1 MRTRMTWVVM
11 SIGMLTGCTLLA
23 TEEQKTRPNVVIVM
37 TDDQGVGDFGF
48 MGNPL
53 IRTPQLDRMASRS
66 VHMTNFW
73 VSPVCAP
80 TRASL
85 MTGRYNYRTRC
96 IDTYVGRAMMD
107 PEEVTLAEHFSAGG
121 YATGIFGK
129 WHLGDN
135 APMRPQDQGF
145 DEVLVHRGGGIGQP
159 SDVIGAEGKYT
170 DPTLIHNGREQ
181 AFTGYCTD
189 IYFNKAM
196 AFMAQQKAERKPF
209 LTVVTT
215 NAPHGPYH
223 DVPEAL
229 YQHYKKVDFTP
240 YSVQPLG
247 EKLHDNVRRIAAMIT
262 NIDDNMGSLFA
273 FLKAQG
279 LYDNTIVLFL
289 TDNGPN
295 SLRYV
300 GPYRGMKSH
309 VHSGGIHTPL
319 LFHWPDRIKTG
330 VKRSQ
335 LAAHY
340 DITPTLLAACHINKH
355 GDLPFDGVN
364 VLPAI
369 LDGRPVAPERTLYIQ
384 THRGDKPESE
394 HHFAAIGPQYKL
406 LRPSGFGRESNPGN
420 VPLELYDHR
429 ADPGET
435 KDLAESR
442 PALLQSMLAEYQA
455 WFADV
460 STTRPDN
467 YAPPRIEVGR
477 QDENPVVLT
486 RQDWRHFQGRPWAG
500 GSNGKWLLRL
510 KKSLTV
516 SIQFYLAK
524 GESSPTTLR
533 IMNGD
538 ALLRTMD
545 VRDTGLRVEQVVLPK
560 GKVDLWFELLQND
573 KTMGP
578 YQVHLHF

>member
-1 MRTRMTWVVM
+1 
-11 SIGMLTGCTLLA
+11 
-23 TEEQKTRPNVVIVM
+23 
-37 TDDQGVGDFGF
+37 
-48 MGNPL
+48 
-53 IRTPQLDRMASRS
+53 
-66 VHMTNFW
+66 
-73 VSPVCAP
+73 
-80 TRASL
+80 
-85 MTGRYNYRTRC
+85 
-96 IDTYVGRAMMD
+96 
-107 PEEVTLAEHFSAGG
+107 
-121 YATGIFGK
+121 
-129 WHLGDN
+129 
-135 APMRPQDQGF
+135 
-145 DEVLVHRGGGIGQP
+145 
-159 SDVIGAEGKYT
+159 
-170 DPTLIHNGREQ
+170 
-181 AFTGYCTD
+181 TD
-189 IYFNKAM
+189 IYFENAM
-196 AFMAQQKAERKPF
+196 TFMAQQKAKNKPF
-209 LTVVTT
+209 LSVITT

-229 YQHYKKVDFTP
+229 YQTYRQIDFTP

-247 EKLHDNVRRIAAMIT
+247 DKLHDNVRRIAAMIT

-273 FLKAQG
+273 FLKEQG
-279 LYDNTIVLFL
+279 LYDNTIVIFL

-319 LFHWPDRIKTG
+319 LFHWPDKIKTG

-340 DITPTLLAACHINKH
+340 DITPTLLAACAIDKQ

-369 LDGRPVAPERTLYIQ
+369 LDGDPVAPERTLYIQ
-384 THRGDKPESE
+384 THRGDRPESE
-394 HHFAAIGPQYKL
+394 HHFAMIGPQYKL

-429 ADPGET
+429 ADPGESH
-435 KDLAESR
+435 DLAASQPE
-442 PALLQSMLAEYQA
+442 LLQSMLTDYQT
-455 WFADV
+455 WFTDV

-467 YAPPRIEVGR
+467 YAPPRIAVGR

-500 GSNGKWLLRL
+500 GSNGKWLLTL
-510 KKSLTV
+510 EKSLRI
-516 SIQFYLAK
+516 SMQFHLAK
-524 GESSPTTLR
+524 NETHPKTIR

-538 ALLRTMD
+538 TLMRTVDMGDNDSWIKD
-545 VRDTGLRVEQVVLPK
+545 VILPR
-560 GKVDLWFELLQND
+560 GDVDLWFELVQED
-573 KTMGP
+573 ATIGP

>member
-1 MRTRMTWVVM
+1 MLRRLSLVVLSV
-11 SIGMLTGCTLLA
+11 SILSGCSLLSVKEHQA
-23 TEEQKTRPNVVIVM
+23 RPNVVIVM

-48 MGNPL
+48 MGNPI
-53 IRTPQLDRMASRS
+53 IRTPHLDKMASRS

-96 IDTYVGRAMMD
+96 IDTYIGRAMMD
-107 PEEVTLAEHFSAGG
+107 TAEVTLAEHFSAGG

-170 DPTLIHNGREQ
+170 DPTLIHNGQET

-189 IYFNKAM
+189 IYFNHAM
-196 AFMAQQKAERKPF
+196 QFMAEQKAKNKPF
-209 LTVVTT
+209 LSVITT
-215 NAPHGPYH
+215 NAPHGPFH
-223 DVPEAL
+223 DVPEDL
-229 YQHYKKVDFTP
+229 YQAYKQVDFAP
-240 YSVQPLG
+240 YSVQPLND
-247 EKLHDNVRRIAAMIT
+247 KLHDNLRRIGAMIT
-262 NIDDNMGSLFA
+262 NVDDNMGSLFA
-273 FLKAQG
+273 FLKDKG
-279 LYDNTIVLFL
+279 LYDNTIVIFL

-309 VHSGGIHTPL
+309 VHTGGIHTPL
-319 LFHWPDRIKTG
+319 LFHWPDVIKTG
-330 VKRSQ
+330 VTRSQ

-340 DITPTLLAACHINKH
+340 DIAPTLLAACDINKQ

-369 LDGRPVAPERTLYIQ
+369 LYGQQVAPDRSLYIQ

-394 HHFAAIGPQYKL
+394 HHFAVVGPQYKL
-406 LRPSGFGRESNPGN
+406 LRPSGFGRETNPGN
-420 VPLELYDHR
+420 VPLELYDYR
-429 ADPGET
+429 ADPGERQ
-435 KDLAESR
+435 DLAASEPER
-442 PALLQSMLAEYQA
+442 LQSMLADYQR
-455 WFADV
+455 WFSDV

-500 GSNGKWLLRL
+500 GSNGKWLLTL
-510 KKSLTV
+510 SKSLNV
-516 SIQFYLAK
+516 SLQFYLAK
-524 GESSPTTLR
+524 NESHPKIIR

-538 ALLRTMD
+538 DLIRTVNITDNELLI
-545 VRDTGLRVEQVVLPK
+545 ENVVLPR
-560 GKVDLWFELLQND
+560 GNVDLWFELVRD
-573 KTMGP
+573 ETTVGP
-578 YQVHLHF
+578 YQVHVHF